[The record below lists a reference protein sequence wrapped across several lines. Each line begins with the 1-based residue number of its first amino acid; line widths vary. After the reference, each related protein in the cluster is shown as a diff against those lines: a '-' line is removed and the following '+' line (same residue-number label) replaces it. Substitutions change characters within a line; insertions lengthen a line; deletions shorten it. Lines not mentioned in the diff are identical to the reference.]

1 MQTRRYHCLINHTQ
15 SQWQPAP
22 VSCWKAHAA
31 QDTVSL
37 LSENGKHHSSHW
49 RSRANHPVTIHTDL
63 RNFFRDAHATPR
75 YRTMS
80 FIRATYV
87 LYTPEKK
94 SQDAVNKLKKLSSC
108 NVNFCNGTQLYCC
121 VNIYRYACNVSLVEE
136 CKMIFVHN
144 MNEEYRAPFE
154 KINFTFICPPPIY
167 LTQNYLYHLRSR
179 FMPNNYRTNIF
190 SVTLISREIFHRPQL
205 NGTPRT

>member
-1 MQTRRYHCLINHTQ
+1 MLPRT
-15 SQWQPAP
+15 
-22 VSCWKAHAA
+22 
-31 QDTVSL
+31 
-37 LSENGKHHSSHW
+37 
-49 RSRANHPVTIHTDL
+49 RSRSSLRTVNTTRLIGDRVQTIPSQFTPIYAI
-63 RNFFRDAHATPR
+63 FFATPTR
-75 YRTMS
+75 HLVTERWVSFVLHMYCTPPRKNHRTLWTS
-80 FIRATYV
+80 W
-87 LYTPEKK
+87 
-94 SQDAVNKLKKLSSC
+94 KKLSSC
-108 NVNFCNGTQLYCC
+108 NVNFCNGTQLHCC

-144 MNEEYRAPFE
+144 MNDEYRAPFE